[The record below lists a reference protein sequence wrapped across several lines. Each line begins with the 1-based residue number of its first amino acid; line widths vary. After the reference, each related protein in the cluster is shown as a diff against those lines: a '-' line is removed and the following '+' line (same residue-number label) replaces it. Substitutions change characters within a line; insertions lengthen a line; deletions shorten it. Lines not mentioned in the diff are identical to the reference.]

1 MDERVSFQTVD
12 PQMMTQK
19 IRNDYVLWSKD
30 VIRWI
35 DECEWNFWNKSVV
48 CHLLNITNCPWTN
61 PALKSHLA
69 SSVMSWQYSVSERFQ
84 LRITVLSFSEH
95 EIIEYENSKASK
107 NMDGCELFELQ
118 RHLSACKHSNG
129 FPEQE
134 SLFMYMYIFCFL

>member
-1 MDERVSFQTVD
+1 MSFAQHYQLSLD
-12 PQMMTQK
+12 QSSTQK
-19 IRNDYVLWSKD
+19 SFSIISNELTEY
-30 VIRWI
+30 
-35 DECEWNFWNKSVV
+35 
-48 CHLLNITNCPWTN
+48 
-61 PALKSHLA
+61 A
-69 SSVMSWQYSVSERFQ
+69 VSERFQ

-118 RHLSACKHSNG
+118 RHLSACKRSNG